1 MSRRFIAHDL
11 DAGPPAATSMPP
23 RFFAPALTPTAP
35 TVTLPP
41 GATGPV
47 PAIIAYGGSSFTDAI
62 LQEGVAVIN
71 YAVGPVGGQFDRNP
85 KTGAFY
91 AANPDFQATGTL
103 LAWAWGVSRMI
114 DVIEQSGTQIIDL
127 AAEHA
132 SIRKFLKSDP
142 DAETGSLD
150 PAPQLGGELAPNI
163 AWETP
168 TLE

>member
-1 MSRRFIAHDL
+1 MLADRLSEIAPGGTPSNERGG
-11 DAGPPAATSMPP
+11 AGGRPAD
-23 RFFAPALTPTAP
+23 
-35 TVTLPP
+35 
-41 GATGPV
+41 V
-47 PAIIAYGGSSFTDAI
+47 PASFTDAI